1 MKVIDVKPQSGA
13 VVLSRDNAKRYV
25 EGFSEGAETRSLR
38 QQMKEILG
46 EYEGLNRRLVEVSA
60 ALIQSQEMYSSAT
73 EPLPNYEVSVPSG
86 SPLIGKSIGEL
97 KFWQST
103 GGTIVAIRRK
113 QRVILSPGPY
123 AELYDG
129 DMLQE
134 IAPHILHNEFK
145 NPPPSPRDTD
155 LVAVFDGGSA
165 LLAQEGGF
173 PTVEAVRALGAE
185 EEELIYLF
193 AVDEIGFFLLER
205 PSKTVKAALQRAPT
219 TAFRTMEP
227 RFMRLAAP
235 TALHLMNWYRTN
247 RFCGCCGAP
256 TVREDKERAMRSTMP
271 LTVEGFTRRCSPSA
285 CWVDWP
291 PRCAKYIMT
300 CPGKWLQTERRN
312 PRKWQY
318 PRDRGASWSVYSAYW
333 S

>member
-1 MKVIDVKPQSGA
+1 MRQMTVPAQYLQIAVDVASRVAGGDLREGDRLYGRSVMASEYGVSPETIRRALRLLADMKVIDVKPQSGA

-129 DMLQE
+129 DM
-134 IAPHILHNEFK
+134 IILVG
-145 NPPPSPRDTD
+145 PPAAAEATRK
-155 LVAVFDGGSA
+155 
-165 LLAQEGGF
+165 LLAG
-173 PTVEAVRALGAE
+173 PIE
-185 EEELIYLF
+185 E
-193 AVDEIGFFLLER
+193 
-205 PSKTVKAALQRAPT
+205 
-219 TAFRTMEP
+219 
-227 RFMRLAAP
+227 
-235 TALHLMNWYRTN
+235 
-247 RFCGCCGAP
+247 
-256 TVREDKERAMRSTMP
+256 
-271 LTVEGFTRRCSPSA
+271 
-285 CWVDWP
+285 
-291 PRCAKYIMT
+291 
-300 CPGKWLQTERRN
+300 
-312 PRKWQY
+312 
-318 PRDRGASWSVYSAYW
+318 
-333 S
+333 